1 MYIVYLLK
9 LNRDK
14 ERHPQIVAPCRWPE
28 SCTRSWPSIKILI
41 RPMDHPAQPESI
53 VKSKKEKKRSTSD
66 GYNARERAVGQKE
79 SQERNS
85 SLRNSEA
92 VGKEMQVERQSLCK

>member
-1 MYIVYLLK
+1 MAI
-9 LNRDK
+9 
-14 ERHPQIVAPCRWPE
+14 HQ
-28 SCTRSWPSIKILI
+28 ILI
-41 RPMDHPAQPESI
+41 RPMNHPAQPESI

-92 VGKEMQVERQSLCK
+92 VGKEMQVERQSLCKWKKSKGYRREVEGRRGR

>member
-1 MYIVYLLK
+1 M
-9 LNRDK
+9 
-14 ERHPQIVAPCRWPE
+14 
-28 SCTRSWPSIKILI
+28 
-41 RPMDHPAQPESI
+41 
-53 VKSKKEKKRSTSD
+53 SD

-92 VGKEMQVERQSLCK
+92 VGKEMQVERQSLCRETKGV